1 MAQKM
6 KTKLITIL
14 LYGIFTNISAQKYF
28 SINEIPLTLKENADA
43 VVRVDETEFI
53 IENYGKIVTK
63 HHWAVTIFNEEGEN
77 KYALFRADYDKFKK
91 IKKIEGTIYDKIGT
105 ELKKLKSS
113 DIQDISIGSG
123 EYITDNRTKI
133 AKFDK
138 KFYPY
143 PYTLEFSYE
152 DESTNTLFYPAWEP
166 VPNENTGVQVST
178 FVIKTAQGISF
189 RKKELNIKFPSQKF
203 KEGKFDVEK
212 WDIRDVA
219 PFESENF
226 SLNNQMPVVFFA
238 PIEYSVDGYSGKLN
252 NWNDVAQ
259 FYLKVNA
266 GRDILPQSTIDKLK
280 LHVGQEKDTAAKV
293 KKVYEFMQSHTRYFL
308 VALGIG
314 GWQST
319 PASEVAEK
327 GYGDCKALTN
337 YTISLLK
344 QVGVKAYPA
353 LIYADDDSKNH
364 YEYQDFPRP
373 AFNHVI
379 ACVPTQKDTLW
390 LECTSQTNPFGYLGS
405 FTGNRNALLVKENE
419 GKLISTINYFP
430 EKNHQKREA
439 KVKVDA
445 TGNAEVHLVANYT
458 GLQQETRSSVAEQLN
473 FTEQKEWLHKNLDIP
488 NVIISNF
495 KISTEKTGI
504 PKINEEISLVANRY
518 ASFTGDRLFVKP
530 NLLTK
535 FLSPT
540 DNEKERKND
549 LYLNPNSYSF
559 LDDDILEFEIP
570 EGYKAEFIPKEIKV
584 TKKFGEYS
592 AVTTVQ
598 GNKLHYKR
606 SLKVNGGLYDKSDYT
621 AWTDFLKTISKA
633 DNQKAVFVKAPRINN

>member
-1 MAQKM
+1 M
-6 KTKLITIL
+6 KTKLISIL
-14 LYGIFTNISAQKYF
+14 LFGIFTNTSAQKHF

-43 VVRVDETEFI
+43 VVRIDETEFI

-77 KYALFRADYDKFKK
+77 NYALFRADYDKFKK

-143 PYTLEFSYE
+143 PYTVEFSYE
-152 DESTNTLFYPAWEP
+152 DESTNTFFYPAWEP
-166 VPNENTGVQVST
+166 VPNENTGIQVST

-189 RKKELNIKFPSQKF
+189 RKKELNIKYPSQKF

-212 WDIRDVA
+212 WDIRDVE
-219 PFESENF
+219 PFESETF

-238 PIEYSVDGYSGKLN
+238 PVEYAVDCYSGKLN

-259 FYLKVNA
+259 FYLKVNS
-266 GRDILPQSTIDKLK
+266 GRDILPQSTVEKLK
-280 LHVGQEKDTAAKV
+280 TYVGQEKDPARKV

-319 PASEVAEK
+319 PASEVAER

-337 YTISLLK
+337 YTIALLK

-353 LIYADDDSKNH
+353 LIYADDESKNQH
-364 YEYQDFPRP
+364 EYQDFPRP

-379 ACVPTQKDTLW
+379 ACVPIQKDTLW

-439 KVKVDA
+439 NIKIDA
-445 TGNAEVHLVANYT
+445 IGNAEVHILAKYT

-488 NVIISNF
+488 NVNISNF
-495 KISTEKTGI
+495 KISSEKTGL
-504 PKINEEISLVANRY
+504 PKINEEINLVANRY
-518 ASFTGDRLFVKP
+518 ASFTGNRLFIKP

-535 FLSPT
+535 FLIPT
-540 DNEKERKND
+540 ENEKERKSD

-559 LDDDILEFEIP
+559 LDEDILEFEIP

-584 TKKFGEYS
+584 IKKFGEYS
-592 AVTTVQ
+592 ALTSVE
-598 GNKLHYKR
+598 GNKLRYKR
-606 SLKVNGGLYDKSDYT
+606 LLKVNGGLYDKSDFT

-633 DNQKAVFVKAPRINN
+633 DNQKAVFVKAQ